1 MGASTAGVFGDGTA
15 APPPLVVS
23 SYTLGTEVGFE
34 DRVRAAAA
42 AGYEGIGLRAENY
55 WDAQA
60 AGLDDTAIC
69 EIAAH
74 NGVPILEVE
83 YITAWGTPQDRDAA
97 QQEKEQTVVHMARA
111 FGVRHLN
118 TGLLE
123 KLPLDVMTEAFAA
136 LCDRAG
142 DDLTVALE
150 FMPYS
155 GVPDLATAWQI
166 IDDAA
171 RANGALI
178 VDVWHWARA
187 GMTPTD
193 LDPVP
198 ADRIVALQLC
208 DVLEHPM
215 QPPRAESLGHRLPPG
230 HGYGDAVGLVR
241 ALRETGVQPRLVT
254 AEVISDE
261 LVSRGVD
268 TAARTTAEAARE
280 VLRAARPRTSRPRAL
295 RRPQQHSPCAPRR
308 PRRPG

>member
-1 MGASTAGVFGDGTA
+1 MGTSTAGVFGAGTA
-15 APPPLVVS
+15 APPLVVS

-42 AGYEGIGLRAENY
+42 AGYDGIGLRAENY

-60 AGLDDTAIC
+60 AGLDDTAMH
-69 EIAAH
+69 EIAAEH
-74 NGVPILEVE
+74 GVPVLEVE
-83 YITAWGTPQDRDAA
+83 YITAWGTPEDRDAA
-97 QQEKEQTVVHMARA
+97 QQEKEQAVFHMARA
-111 FGVRHLN
+111 FGVHHLN

-123 KLPLDVMTEAFAA
+123 KLPLDVMIDAFAA

-166 IDDAA
+166 LDDAD
-171 RANGALI
+171 RVNSALI

-187 GMTPTD
+187 GMTPAD

-215 QPPRAESLGHRLPPG
+215 DPLRSESLGHRLPPG
-230 HGYGDAVGLVR
+230 QGYGDAVGVVR
-241 ALRETGVQPRLVT
+241 ALRDKGAQPRVVT

-268 TAARTTAEAARE
+268 TAAQITADAARD
-280 VLRAARPRTSRPRAL
+280 VLTAAARRRTV
-295 RRPQQHSPCAPRR
+295 RR
-308 PRRPG
+308 

>member
-1 MGASTAGVFGDGTA
+1 MGTSTAGVFGAGTA
-15 APPPLVVS
+15 APPLVVS

-42 AGYEGIGLRAENY
+42 AGYDGIGLRAENY

-60 AGLDDTAIC
+60 AGLDDTAML
-69 EIAAH
+69 EIAAEH
-74 NGVPILEVE
+74 GVPVLEVE
-83 YITAWGTPQDRDAA
+83 YITAWGTPEDRDAA
-97 QQEKEQTVVHMARA
+97 QQEKEQAVFHMART
-111 FGVRHLN
+111 FGVQHLN

-123 KLPLDVMTEAFAA
+123 KLPLDVMIDAFAA

-142 DDLTVALE
+142 GDLTVALE

-166 IDDAA
+166 LDDAD
-171 RANGALI
+171 RRNSALI

-187 GMTPTD
+187 GMTPAD

-215 QPPRAESLGHRLPPG
+215 DPLRSESLGHRLPPG
-230 HGYGDAVGLVR
+230 QGYGDPVGVVR
-241 ALRETGVQPRLVT
+241 ALLDKGAQPRVVT

-268 TAARTTAEAARE
+268 TAAQITADAARE
-280 VLRAARPRTSRPRAL
+280 VLTAAARPRTA
-295 RRPQQHSPCAPRR
+295 RR
-308 PRRPG
+308 

>member
-1 MGASTAGVFGDGTA
+1 VFGEGRA

-42 AGYEGIGLRAENY
+42 AGYEGVGLRAENY
-55 WDAQA
+55 WDARA
-60 AGLDDTAIC
+60 AGLDDDAMR
-69 EIAAH
+69 EIAVQH
-74 NGVPILEVE
+74 GVPIVEVE
-83 YITAWGTPQDRDAA
+83 YITAWGTPADRDAA
-97 QQEKEQTVVHMARA
+97 QQEKEQAVFHMARA

-136 LCDRAG
+136 LCERAE

-155 GVPDLATAWQI
+155 GVPDLATAWKI
-166 IDDAA
+166 INDAD

-187 GMTPTD
+187 GMTPAD

-198 ADRIVALQLC
+198 ADRIVAVQLC

-215 QPPRAESLGHRLPPG
+215 EPLRAESLGHRLPPG
-230 HGYGDAVGLVR
+230 QGYGDAVGVVR
-241 ALRETGVQPRLVT
+241 ALREKGVRPRVVT

-261 LVSRGVD
+261 LVSRGVV
-268 TAARTTAEAARE
+268 TAARTTADAARE
-280 VLRAARPRTSRPRAL
+280 VLRIAAQPRTSRP
-295 RRPQQHSPCAPRR
+295 
-308 PRRPG
+308 

>member
-1 MGASTAGVFGDGTA
+1 MGTSTAGVFGDGA
-15 APPPLVVS
+15 VAPPLVVS

-42 AGYEGIGLRAENY
+42 AGYVGVGLRAENY

-60 AGLDDTAIC
+60 AGLDDDAMR
-69 EIAAH
+69 EIAAEH
-74 NGVPILEVE
+74 GVPILEVE
-83 YITAWGTPQDRDAA
+83 YITAWGTPDDRDAA
-97 QQEKEQTVVHMARA
+97 QQDKEQAAFHMARA

-123 KLPLDVMTEAFAA
+123 KLPLDVITEAFAA

-166 IDDAA
+166 LDDAG
-171 RANGALI
+171 RANSALI

-187 GMTPTD
+187 GTTPAD

-198 ADRIVALQLC
+198 ADRIIALQLC
-208 DVLEHPM
+208 DVLEHQMEPL
-215 QPPRAESLGHRLPPG
+215 RAESLGHRLPPG
-230 HGYGDAVGLVR
+230 QGYGDAVGVVR
-241 ALRETGVQPRLVT
+241 ALRDKGARPWVVT

-268 TAARTTAEAARE
+268 SAAQITADAARTVLHDAGTWGGSAR
-280 VLRAARPRTSRPRAL
+280 RS
-295 RRPQQHSPCAPRR
+295 
-308 PRRPG
+308 

>member
-15 APPPLVVS
+15 SPPLVVS

-42 AGYEGIGLRAENY
+42 AGYDGIGLRAENY

-60 AGLDDTAIC
+60 AGLDDDAML
-69 EIAAH
+69 EIAARH
-74 NGVPILEVE
+74 GVSILEVE
-83 YITAWGTPQDRDAA
+83 YITAWGTADDRNQA
-97 QQEKEQTVVHMARA
+97 QQDKEQAVFHMGRA
-111 FGVRHLN
+111 FGVHHLN

-166 IDDAA
+166 LGDAD
-171 RANGALI
+171 RANSALI

-187 GMTPTD
+187 GMTPAD

-198 ADRIVALQLC
+198 ADRIIALQLC

-215 QPPRAESLGHRLPPG
+215 DPLRAESLGHRLPPG
-230 HGYGDAVGLVR
+230 QGYGDAVGVVR
-241 ALRETGVQPRLVT
+241 ALRDKGVQPRVVT
-254 AEVISDE
+254 AEVISDD

-268 TAARTTAEAARE
+268 TAAQITADASRE
-280 VLRAARPRTSRPRAL
+280 VLTAAARSRES
-295 RRPQQHSPCAPRR
+295 QH
-308 PRRPG
+308 

>member
-1 MGASTAGVFGDGTA
+1 MGASTAGVFGEGRA

-42 AGYEGIGLRAENY
+42 AGYEGVGLRAENY
-55 WDAQA
+55 WDARA
-60 AGLDDTAIC
+60 AGLDDDAMR
-69 EIAAH
+69 EIAVQH
-74 NGVPILEVE
+74 GVPIVEVE
-83 YITAWGTPQDRDAA
+83 YITAWGTPADRDAA
-97 QQEKEQTVVHMARA
+97 QQEKEQAVFHMARA

-136 LCDRAG
+136 LCERAE

-155 GVPDLATAWQI
+155 GVPDLATAWKI
-166 IDDAA
+166 IDDAD

-187 GMTPTD
+187 GMTPAD

-198 ADRIVALQLC
+198 ADRIVAVQLC

-215 QPPRAESLGHRLPPG
+215 EPLRAESLGHRLPPG
-230 HGYGDAVGLVR
+230 QGYGDAVGVVR
-241 ALRETGVQPRLVT
+241 ALREKGVRPRVVT

-261 LVSRGVD
+261 LVSRGVV
-268 TAARTTAEAARE
+268 TAARTTADAARE
-280 VLRAARPRTSRPRAL
+280 VLRIAAQPRTSRP
-295 RRPQQHSPCAPRR
+295 
-308 PRRPG
+308 

>member
-1 MGASTAGVFGDGTA
+1 MGASTAGVFGEGRA

-42 AGYEGIGLRAENY
+42 AGYEGVGLRAENY
-55 WDAQA
+55 WDARA
-60 AGLDDTAIC
+60 AGLDDDAMR
-69 EIAAH
+69 EIAVQH
-74 NGVPILEVE
+74 GVPIVEVE
-83 YITAWGTPQDRDAA
+83 YITAWGTPEDRDAA
-97 QQEKEQTVVHMARA
+97 QQEKEQAVFHMARA

-136 LCDRAG
+136 LCERAG

-155 GVPDLATAWQI
+155 GVPDLATAWKI
-166 IDDAA
+166 IDDAD

-187 GMTPTD
+187 GMTPAD

-198 ADRIVALQLC
+198 ADRIVAVQLC

-215 QPPRAESLGHRLPPG
+215 EPLRAESLGHRLPPG
-230 HGYGDAVGLVR
+230 QGYGDAVGVVR
-241 ALRETGVQPRLVT
+241 ALREKGVRPRVVT

-261 LVSRGVD
+261 LVSRGVV
-268 TAARTTAEAARE
+268 TAARTTADAARE
-280 VLRAARPRTSRPRAL
+280 VLRIAAQPRTSRP
-295 RRPQQHSPCAPRR
+295 
-308 PRRPG
+308 

>member
-1 MGASTAGVFGDGTA
+1 MGAGTA
-15 APPPLVVS
+15 APPLVVS
-23 SYTLGTEVGFE
+23 SYTLGTEVAFG

-42 AGYEGIGLRAENY
+42 AGYDGIGLRAENY

-60 AGLDDTAIC
+60 AGLDDTAMR
-69 EIAAH
+69 EIAAEH
-74 NGVPILEVE
+74 GVPVLEVE
-83 YITAWGTPQDRDAA
+83 YLTAWGTPADRDTA
-97 QQEKEQTVVHMARA
+97 QQDKEQAVFHMARA

-123 KLPLDVMTEAFAA
+123 KLPLDVITGAFAA

-155 GVPDLATAWQI
+155 GVPDLATAWRI
-166 IDDAA
+166 LDDAG
-171 RANGALI
+171 RANSALI

-187 GMTPTD
+187 GTTPTD

-208 DVLEHPM
+208 DVLDHPM
-215 QPPRAESLGHRLPPG
+215 EPPRAESLGHRLPPG
-230 HGYGDAVGLVR
+230 QGYGDAVGVVR
-241 ALRETGVQPRLVT
+241 ALRDKGVRPRVVT
-254 AEVISDE
+254 AEVISHE

-268 TAARTTAEAARE
+268 TAARTTADAARE
-280 VLRAARPRTSRPRAL
+280 VLTAAARPRTARP
-295 RRPQQHSPCAPRR
+295 
-308 PRRPG
+308 

>member
-1 MGASTAGVFGDGTA
+1 MGTSTAGVFGDGTA
-15 APPPLVVS
+15 SPPLVVS

-42 AGYEGIGLRAENY
+42 AGYDGIGLRVENY
-55 WDAQA
+55 WGARE
-60 AGLDDTAIC
+60 AGLDDNAMRQ
-69 EIAAH
+69 IAAEH
-74 NGVPILEVE
+74 GVPILEVE
-83 YITAWGTPQDRDAA
+83 YITAWGTPDDRDQA
-97 QQEKEQTVVHMARA
+97 QQDKEQAVFHMARA
-111 FGVRHLN
+111 FGVHHLN

-123 KLPLDVMTEAFAA
+123 KLPLDVVTEAFAA

-166 IDDAA
+166 LDDAG
-171 RANGALI
+171 RANSALI

-187 GMTPTD
+187 GMTPAD
-193 LDPVP
+193 LGPVP

-215 QPPRAESLGHRLPPG
+215 EPLRAESLGHRLPPG
-230 HGYGDAVGLVR
+230 QGYGDAVGVVR
-241 ALRETGVQPRLVT
+241 ALRERGARPRVVT
-254 AEVISDE
+254 AEVISNE

-268 TAARTTAEAARE
+268 TAAQTTADAARE
-280 VLRAARPRTSRPRAL
+280 VLRVAAQPW
-295 RRPQQHSPCAPRR
+295 APR
-308 PRRPG
+308 P

>member
-1 MGASTAGVFGDGTA
+1 MGTSTPAVFGGGPA

-34 DRVRAAAA
+34 DRVRAAAT
-42 AGYEGIGLRAENY
+42 AGYDGIGLRAENY
-55 WDAQA
+55 GDARV
-60 AGLDDTAIC
+60 AGLDDNAMRD
-69 EIAAH
+69 IAAEH
-74 NGVPILEVE
+74 GVPILEVE
-83 YITAWGTPQDRDAA
+83 YITAWGTPDDRDAA
-97 QQEKEQTVVHMARA
+97 QRAKEQTVFHMARA

-166 IDDAA
+166 LDGAN
-171 RANGALI
+171 RANSALI

-187 GMTPTD
+187 GMTPAD
-193 LDPVP
+193 LDPIP
-198 ADRIVALQLC
+198 ADRIVALQLS

-215 QPPRAESLGHRLPPG
+215 QPLRAESLGHRLPPG
-230 HGYGDAVGLVR
+230 QGYGDAAGVVR
-241 ALRETGVQPRLVT
+241 ALQAKGARPRVVT
-254 AEVISDE
+254 VEVISDE
-261 LVSRGVD
+261 LVSRGVV
-268 TAARTTAEAARE
+268 TAAHTTADAARE
-280 VLRAARPRTSRPRAL
+280 VLRTAAQPPTPRP
-295 RRPQQHSPCAPRR
+295 
-308 PRRPG
+308 